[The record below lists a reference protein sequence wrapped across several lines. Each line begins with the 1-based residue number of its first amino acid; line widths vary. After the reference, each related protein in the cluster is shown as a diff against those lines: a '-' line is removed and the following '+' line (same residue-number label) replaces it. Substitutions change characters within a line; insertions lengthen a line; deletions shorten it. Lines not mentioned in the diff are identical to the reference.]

1 MAHHMYPN
9 FMKRENLS
17 ACRKFESIQC
27 NKMLERK
34 YYDLPQQFIIQIS
47 LKVIIKGQNMDFV

>member
-1 MAHHMYPN
+1 MSHHMYPN
-9 FMKRENLS
+9 FMKREKLS
-17 ACRKFESIQC
+17 ACGKIESIQR

-34 YYDLPQQFIIQIS
+34 CYNPPQQFIIQIS